1 MNNKVKLFYLI
12 GLTCLMLAMVFIFQ
26 KLNYFRCI
34 QSWFGL
40 SDSVWPYT
48 GFVVN
53 KVIRFLIND
62 GICIFFIYILFKEK
76 KYLNVA
82 FFLFLV
88 ELLIILPLYFWIKL
102 STEGDSELSSPL
114 LSQIHRL
121 IINPTLMILLIVSF
135 LYQKKRTEI
144 RSK

>member
-1 MNNKVKLFYLI
+1 
-12 GLTCLMLAMVFIFQ
+12 MLAMVFIFQ
-26 KLNYFRCI
+26 KFDYFRFMQNRFEI
-34 QSWFGL
+34 
-40 SDSVWPYT
+40 SDLPWPYT

-76 KYLNVA
+76 NYMKVA
-82 FFLFLV
+82 FILFLV
-88 ELLIILPLYFWIKL
+88 ELFIILPLYFWIKL

-135 LYQKKRTEI
+135 LYQKRQT
-144 RSK
+144 RLSK